1 MPASFPAGVLV
12 LGAAAAL
19 VGLLVTASPH
29 GQHPRTPDG
38 RRAPLQDRLRRA
50 DADVLAAGKLLV
62 SARRLPDSNF
72 SRTVILL
79 ADVNDKGA
87 FGLVINRRSD
97 LTLARVFPNLT
108 VTAGSAERAF
118 LGGPVETTRAMALVR
133 GVDAPAKAREVG
145 NGIFFVA
152 GDGVEALAAS
162 GAPSTRLRIYLGYAG
177 WAPGQLEAETE
188 EGAWH
193 VLDGDTDIVFDP
205 DPAGTWQRQIA
216 RTEVIQ
222 ARRGIAP
229 EPSLSRIGPA
239 RPAPRAP
246 SAPARS
252 G

>member
-1 MPASFPAGVLV
+1 MPASFPASVLA
-12 LGAAAAL
+12 LGAAAGLA
-19 VGLLVTASPH
+19 GLLVTHVVPTQSPRP
-29 GQHPRTPDG
+29 GLPGRALQPR
-38 RRAPLQDRLRRA
+38 LHRA
-50 DADVLAAGKLLV
+50 DVEALASGRLLV

-79 ADVNDKGA
+79 ADVNDQGA
-87 FGLVINRRSD
+87 FGLVVNRRSD
-97 LTLARVFPNLT
+97 LTLARVFPNLKL
-108 VTAGSAERAF
+108 TAGSGERAF

-133 GVDAPAKAREVG
+133 GVDAPARARPVG

-152 GDGVEALAAS
+152 GDGVEALVTS

-188 EGAWH
+188 EGAWR
-193 VLDGDTDIVFDP
+193 VLEGDSDIVFDP

-222 ARRGIAP
+222 ARSAIAP
-229 EPSLSRIGPA
+229 GAPVSPPGPA
-239 RPAPRAP
+239 RPALRGP